1 MLASSRLKPVPLIST
16 SYMKWHWRNATFVG
30 LALAGKALASRCKIE
45 GVHADV
51 FPAEAGPTEKH
62 RVHPVGLAERDIASP
77 GGLAERD
84 LCGTGFSRE
93 SVGRRA
99 ARLRVCM
106 LASSPLKPVPLKK
119 ASRTPEGL
127 AERDLC
133 GTGFSRES
141 VGCHAEKMKVCMLAS
156 SRLKPVPL
164 NSIAYTKGTG

>member
-1 MLASSRLKPVPLIST
+1 
-16 SYMKWHWRNATFVG
+16 
-30 LALAGKALASRCKIE
+30 
-45 GVHADV
+45 
-51 FPAEAGPTEKH
+51 
-62 RVHPVGLAERDIASP
+62 
-77 GGLAERD
+77 
-84 LCGTGFSRE
+84 
-93 SVGRRA
+93 
-99 ARLRVCM
+99 M